1 MLGSLAS
8 NDLLLLAG
16 VPFAAIVL
24 GVLFGVVLPRS
35 RRRRQRMKG
44 ITLAAFEAGAGA
56 PPRPTRNLPGAE
68 ETSNRSTPKH
78 TRAVAEPT
86 YAPPARE
93 ATGTMGAEWAPPPAA
108 PQVPDAPRL
117 RLETSAERP
126 APPMIQRPPTPLERL
141 TPLPEAPPPLRVH
154 KPVDGTLQFLPGRL
168 EVVEGRELGQE
179 IRFVRQPG
187 AGPTEITF
195 GRQDGNPYKHIQLH
209 EPTVSRVHARMTYED
224 SHWRLTNLSRTNP
237 ISVNAASMAPEN
249 TSVLLKDGDRI
260 EMGEVVFRFKA
271 K

>member
-16 VPFAAIVL
+16 VPFAAIII
-24 GVLFGVVLPRS
+24 GVLFGVVLPRR
-35 RRRRQRMKG
+35 RRRRQRYKG
-44 ITLAAFEAGAGA
+44 ITLAAFEAGVSA
-56 PPRPTRNLPGAE
+56 PPRPTRNLPE
-68 ETSNRSTPKH
+68 PDDPKQRSTPRH
-78 TRAVAEPT
+78 TRVQAEAS

-93 ATGTMGAEWAPPPAA
+93 ATGTLGAAWTPPGPPP
-108 PQVPDAPRL
+108 PVEAPRL
-117 RLETSAERP
+117 RLETATERTTP
-126 APPMIQRPPTPLERL
+126 SVLERPPTPLDRL
-141 TPLPEAPPPLRVH
+141 TPIPDSPPPLKVH

-179 IRFVRQPG
+179 IRFVRQQGP
-187 AGPTEITF
+187 GPTEITF

-209 EPTVSRVHARMTYED
+209 EPTVSRTHARMTYEED
-224 SHWRLTNLSRTNP
+224 NRWRLTNLSRTNP